1 MKPLLVDLETAWR
14 GGQNQAFLLLQGLS
28 KRGHQP
34 ELLAAH
40 GSALGDRAAS
50 SGIPVHYATRGLFQ
64 IPAALAVHRLL
75 KSRTFDLVHAN
86 EAHAV
91 SAAWLARAYRRL
103 PLIVSRRVGYPIGRS
118 RIARSRYEAAARIVA
133 NSQWV
138 ADQAAA
144 SGAPKD
150 KLTVVFEGAEIPP
163 RLTPG
168 QRSAARRR
176 WQQPDG
182 APLLGCVGV
191 LSPDK
196 GQDWLIRAVAELRSA
211 FPGLCLLLAGDG
223 PCRRDLEALARG
235 LGVSDCVLF
244 AGFVK
249 DVESVYAALDVF
261 LLPSFFEALN
271 NSLLAAMT
279 YEVPSIAF
287 RRGALPEI
295 IEDGSSG
302 LLVDAAD
309 LPQLT
314 AAIRRLLHERDFAAA
329 LARAGRL
336 RVESSFSA
344 DRMVDAT
351 LRVYQQCLS
360 VTSSSAPREAPPL

>member
-14 GGQNQAFLLLQGLS
+14 GGQNQVLLLLQGLR

-34 ELLAAH
+34 ELLATQ

-50 SGIPVHYATRGLFQ
+50 SGIPVHYAARGLFQ
-64 IPAALAVHRLL
+64 IPAALVVRRLL
-75 KSRTFDLVHAN
+75 KSRSFDLVHAN

-91 SAAWLARAYRRL
+91 SAAWLARAHRRL
-103 PLIVSRRVGYPIGRS
+103 PFIVSRRVGYPIGRS
-118 RIARSRYEAAARIVA
+118 RIARSRYQAAARIVA

-138 ADQAAA
+138 ADQAIA
-144 SGAPKD
+144 SGARKD
-150 KLTVVFEGAEIPP
+150 KLIVVFEGAEIPP

-168 QRSAARRR
+168 QRSAARLR
-176 WQQPDG
+176 WQQLDG

-191 LSPDK
+191 LSTDK
-196 GQDWLIRAVAELRSA
+196 GQDWLIRAVAELHGA
-211 FPGLCLLLAGDG
+211 FPGMRLLLAGDG
-223 PCRRDLEALARG
+223 PCRRDLETLAQK
-235 LGVSDCVLF
+235 LGVSDRVLF

-249 DVESVYAALDVF
+249 DVESVYAAVDIF

-279 YEVPSIAF
+279 YEIPSIAF

-302 LLVDAAD
+302 LLVGAAD
-309 LPQLT
+309 LSQLT
-314 AAIRRLLHERDFAAA
+314 TAIRCLLRERDFAAA
-329 LARAGRL
+329 LGRAGRL

-351 LRVYQQCLS
+351 LRVYNECLN
-360 VTSSSAPREAPPL
+360 VGGKTLA

>member
-1 MKPLLVDLETAWR
+1 VKPLLVDLETAWR
-14 GGQNQAFLLLQGLS
+14 GGQNQALLLLQGLCQ
-28 KRGHQP
+28 RGHKP
-34 ELLAAH
+34 ELLTARA
-40 GSALGDRAAS
+40 SALGERAAAS
-50 SGIPVHYATRGLFQ
+50 SIPVHYAPRGLLQ
-64 IPAALAVHRLL
+64 IPAAIAVRRLL
-75 KSRTFDLVHAN
+75 SSHRFDIIHAN

-91 SAAWLARAYRRL
+91 SAAWLARAHRRV
-103 PLIVSRRVGYPIGRS
+103 PFIVSRRVGYPISRS
-118 RIARSRYEAAARIVA
+118 RIARSRYETAARIVA

-144 SGAPKD
+144 SGAPGE

-163 RLTPG
+163 RLVPE
-168 QRSAARRR
+168 QRLAARHH

-196 GQDWLIRAVAELRSA
+196 GQDWLIRAVAELCGE
-211 FPGLCLLLAGDG
+211 FPGLRLLLAGDG
-223 PCRRDLEALARG
+223 PCRPQLQVLVQSLNIADR
-235 LGVSDCVLF
+235 VLF

-249 DVESVYAALDVF
+249 DVQSVYAALDIF

-287 RRGALPEI
+287 RRGALAEI
-295 IEDGSSG
+295 IEDATSG

-309 LPQLT
+309 LSQLT
-314 AAIRRLLHERDFAAA
+314 AAIRRLLRDPGFAAA
-329 LARAGRL
+329 LGRAGRN
-336 RVESSFSA
+336 RVETAFSA
-344 DRMVDAT
+344 DRMIEGMI
-351 LRVYQQCLS
+351 RVYHDGLQPRAKLS
-360 VTSSSAPREAPPL
+360 PQKR